1 MMVRC
6 VAALTGLLL
15 LFAGSVR
22 ASEPVP
28 DMPVSIYQGTS
39 EALAETFPTAGRFD
53 TEVRILTPAQRD
65 QLVKALGGPV
75 ADDTVTVHR
84 AWRDSSLVG
93 YGIVSE
99 EIGKY
104 RPFTFLVGTTPA
116 LEVARVTVLV
126 YRESHGADIRRT
138 RFLNQYR
145 GKDLDDPIR
154 QNRDIINIAGATLSV
169 RALNFG
175 VRKVL
180 MILGTFYGAPR

>member
-1 MMVRC
+1 MTSRR
-6 VAALTGLLL
+6 VAALAGFLLL
-15 LFAGSVR
+15 SATSAR
-22 ASEPVP
+22 AADPIPE
-28 DMPVSIYQGTS
+28 MPVTVYQETR
-39 EALAETFPTAGRFD
+39 EALAETFPTASRFD
-53 TEVRILTPAQRD
+53 TEVRILTSAQRD
-65 QLVKALGGPV
+65 QLAKSLGGPV

-84 AWRDSSLVG
+84 AWRDTSLVG
-93 YGIVSE
+93 YGVVSE

-104 RPFTFLVGTTPA
+104 RPFTFLVGTTTE

-180 MILGTFYGAPR
+180 GFLDIFYGTAP